1 MTPSMKTKLLG
12 AVVAAATLAASS
24 SVLGHDVWRT
34 NSAKRNILSGAP
46 LVAKRISSADP
57 AQYCAAA
64 STPHTH
70 FTWVDTVSSELDYA
84 HAWALWAAD
93 CPTAVATM
101 RGAEVTYAER
111 VEPESGAI
119 PTQAKKRQLADQ
131 QIQKAADGGAV
142 VLMVPV
148 DTGAEAEQAVKRAYY
163 PPMGT
168 RSFGPGQ
175 FETIYAGAT
184 ANYRRTYNDNVVLIA
199 IVSTVEGA
207 ANADEIARV
216 KGIHAIFLD
225 AMNLES
231 SSGYLQ
237 GTKQY
242 KTLASAITEAA
253 EKERLHLCTANRSAT
268 PHTLTC
274 ERKKNKGGRD
284 DDDDDD
290 D

>member
-1 MTPSMKTKLLG
+1 MKSMKTRVLG
-12 AVVAAATLAASS
+12 AVIAAATVAASP
-24 SVLGHDVWRT
+24 SVLGHDDVWRSNT
-34 NSAKRNILSGAP
+34 AKRNILSGAP
-46 LVAKRISSADP
+46 LVAKRVTSADP

-70 FTWVDTVSSELDYA
+70 FTWVDTVSSELDYT
-84 HAWALWAAD
+84 HSWALWAAD

-111 VEPESGAI
+111 VEPASGAI
-119 PTQAKKRQLADQ
+119 PVQANKRRLADQ
-131 QIQKAADGGAV
+131 QIQKATDGGAV
-142 VLMVPV
+142 VLLVPV
-148 DTGAEAEQAVKRAYY
+148 DTAAEAAQAVKRAYY

-175 FETIYAGAT
+175 FDTVYAGVT
-184 ANYRRTYNDNVVLIA
+184 ANYRRTYNDNLVLIA

-207 ANADEIARV
+207 YNADEIARV
-216 KGIHAIFLD
+216 RGIHAVFLD

-231 SSGYLQ
+231 SAGYLQ
-237 GTKQY
+237 GTKEY
-242 KTLASAITEAA
+242 KMLASAITEAA
-253 EKERLHLCTANRSAT
+253 QKERLHLCTADRSTA

-274 ERKKNKGGRD
+274 TRKQGKGRD

>member
-1 MTPSMKTKLLG
+1 MKSTKTGMLG
-12 AVVAAATLAASS
+12 AAVVAATMAASQ
-24 SVLGHDVWRT
+24 SVLGHDDVWRA

-46 LVAKRISSADP
+46 LVAKRVASADP

-70 FTWVDTVSSELDYA
+70 FTWVETVSSELDYS

-93 CPTAVATM
+93 CPSAVATM

-111 VEPESGAI
+111 VEPASGAI

-131 QIQKAADGGAV
+131 QIQKATDGGAI
-142 VLMVPV
+142 VLLVPV
-148 DTGAEAEQAVKRAYY
+148 DTAAEAAQAVKRAYY

-175 FETIYAGAT
+175 FDTVYAGVT
-184 ANYRRTYNDNVVLIA
+184 ANYRRTYNDNLVLIA

-207 ANADEIARV
+207 YNADEIARV
-216 KGIHAIFLD
+216 RGIHAIFLD

-231 SSGYLQ
+231 SAGYLQ
-237 GTKQY
+237 NTKEY
-242 KTLASAITEAA
+242 KLLAGAITEAA
-253 EKERLHLCTANRSAT
+253 QKERLHLCTADRST
-268 PHTLTC
+268 SPHTLTC
-274 ERKKNKGGRD
+274 TRKGKGGHD

-290 D
+290 DD

>member
-1 MTPSMKTKLLG
+1 MTPSMKMKLMG
-12 AVVAAATLAASS
+12 VVAAATMAASTLA
-24 SVLGHDVWRT
+24 LGHDVWRT

-111 VEPESGAI
+111 VEPASGAI
-119 PTQAKKRQLADQ
+119 PVQAKKRQLAEQ

-142 VLMVPV
+142 VLLVPV
-148 DTGAEAEQAVKRAYY
+148 DTEAEAEQAVRRAYY

-184 ANYRRTYNDNVVLIA
+184 SNYRRTYNDNLVLIA

-207 ANADEIARV
+207 YNADEIARV
-216 KGIHAIFLD
+216 RGIHAIFLD

-237 GTKQY
+237 NTKEY
-242 KTLASAITEAA
+242 KMLASAIAGAA
-253 EKERLHLCTANRSAT
+253 QKERLHLCTADRSAA
-268 PHTLTC
+268 PHTLIC
-274 ERKKNKGGRD
+274 ARKQGKGGRD
-284 DDDDDD
+284 DDDDD
-290 D
+290 

>member
-1 MTPSMKTKLLG
+1 MSLSMKIKLLG
-12 AVVAAATLAASS
+12 AVAAATMAASP
-24 SVLGHDVWRT
+24 SVLGHDVWST

-46 LVAKRISSADP
+46 LLAKRISSADP
-57 AQYCAAA
+57 VQYCTTA

-70 FTWVDTVSSELDYA
+70 FTWVETVSSELDYT

-111 VEPESGAI
+111 VEPASGAI
-119 PTQAKKRQLADQ
+119 PVQARKRQLAEQ
-131 QIQKAADGGAV
+131 QIQKATDGGAI

-148 DTGAEAEQAVKRAYY
+148 DTKAEAEQAVKRAYY

-184 ANYRRTYNDNVVLIA
+184 SNYRRTYNDNVVLIA

-207 ANADEIARV
+207 YNADEIARV
-216 KGIHAIFLD
+216 RGIHAIFLD

-237 GTKQY
+237 GTKEY
-242 KTLASAITEAA
+242 KMLAGAITDAA
-253 EKERLHLCTANRSAT
+253 QKERLHLCTADRSAI
-268 PHTLTC
+268 PHTLNC
-274 ERKKNKGGRD
+274 VRKQGKGHD

-290 D
+290 

>member
-1 MTPSMKTKLLG
+1 MTTKLLG
-12 AVVAAATLAASS
+12 ALAAAATLVAGTSA
-24 SVLGHDVWRT
+24 LANDVWRT
-34 NSAKRNILSGAP
+34 NTAKRNILSGAP
-46 LVAKRISSADP
+46 LVAKRIASADP
-57 AQYCAAA
+57 AQYCAVA
-64 STPHTH
+64 STPSTH

-84 HAWALWAAD
+84 HAWAIWAAD

-119 PTQAKKRQLADQ
+119 PVDARKRRLADQ
-131 QIQKAADGGAV
+131 QIQEATDGGAV
-142 VLMVPV
+142 VLLVPV
-148 DTGAEAEQAVKRAYY
+148 DTEAEAEQAVKRAYY

-175 FETIYAGAT
+175 FETIYAGVT
-184 ANYRRTYNDNVVLIA
+184 ADYRRSYNDNLVLIA

-207 ANADEIARV
+207 YNADDIAKVR
-216 KGIHAIFLD
+216 GIHALFLD

-237 GTKQY
+237 GHPNYEK
-242 KTLASAITEAA
+242 LARAIREAA
-253 EKERLHLCTANRSAT
+253 KDRGRHLCTADRST
-268 PHTLTC
+268 SPHTLTC
-274 ERKKNKGGRD
+274 AKERGRGRD